1 MGVVMRL
8 RRAITI
14 LLAVLPMVGA
24 AQGLEGLDFSA
35 PRKKPAAPLPPPSED
50 EELPPLPEAK
60 PAPPARAE
68 AKEAEKKEGGQA
80 DLLALPEGD
89 VALGDRV
96 KAVQRKGFIKRHRF
110 EVAPLFAAT
119 VNDAFY
125 QKIGGGLRLAYHLG
139 DTFAVAARFTAYDL
153 QASLGPLDIKLR
165 PLRTDNIREG
175 QIAFQSML
183 LSSQPSRQT
192 MLEGIWSPIYGK
204 AAWLDSRIIHFDL
217 YLTAGVG
224 LVWSSTSFG
233 SVGKPGLGPHVA
245 ADVGGGLRFYPL
257 EWLALEAGLLLTVY
271 PDQPVE
277 SVPGTVQKILAANI
291 GVSFFLPPSFEYFY
305 P

>member
-1 MGVVMRL
+1 MRL

-14 LLAVLPMVGA
+14 LLAALPMVGA
-24 AQGLEGLDFSA
+24 PQGLEGLDFSA
-35 PRKKPAAPLPPPSED
+35 PRKKPEAPLPPPSED
-50 EELPPLPEAK
+50 DELPPLPEAK
-60 PAPPARAE
+60 PAPARKAE
-68 AKEAEKKEGGQA
+68 AKAAEKQEAKDGGQA

-110 EVAPLFAAT
+110 EIAPLFAAT

-139 DTFAVAARFTAYDL
+139 DTFAVATRFTAYDL

-183 LSSQPSRQT
+183 LSSQPSRQA

-204 AAWLDSRIIHFDL
+204 AAWLDNRIIHFDL

-233 SVGKPGLGPHVA
+233 SVGKEGQGPHVA

-277 SVPGTVQKILAANI
+277 SVPGTVQKILTANI